1 MRVERIIFPFIHK
14 RRKCRTVRE
23 FVLLGRKSQHFQNG
37 FVGILICKE
46 RKEFPITSPLRQIM
60 NKILSFFVGWVFF
73 SRIKHQLQP
82 QEGFFITL
90 FRNHLFGN
98 EHRNI
103 EEQFP
108 VIHGVR
114 TAPYKI
120 YHGCGIRSIDISLVR
135 PVIVAENGLA
145 QVPRLP
151 ITRHIIA
158 KVNTEIVIIIRVG
171 VIVAVRNRQSLRFA
185 GIEPFCS
192 TIAITLVEVIYQGM
206 R

>member
-1 MRVERIIFPFIHK
+1 M
-14 RRKCRTVRE
+14 
-23 FVLLGRKSQHFQNG
+23 
-37 FVGILICKE
+37 
-46 RKEFPITSPLRQIM
+46 
-60 NKILSFFVGWVFF
+60 
-73 SRIKHQLQP
+73 QP

-206 R
+206 RQQFKPIILLVRISLAVFRHRLYKEGSATIHIEEWQIFRLVVLA